1 MAELNVNLYD
11 SLHLHTVYSAA
22 DNIARVQF
30 PTPCALLEHYLEFF
44 LPFLFV
50 LAKYFRLCER
60 Q

>member
-1 MAELNVNLYD
+1 MAELNANLYD
-11 SLHLHTVYSAA
+11 SLHLHTVYSAV